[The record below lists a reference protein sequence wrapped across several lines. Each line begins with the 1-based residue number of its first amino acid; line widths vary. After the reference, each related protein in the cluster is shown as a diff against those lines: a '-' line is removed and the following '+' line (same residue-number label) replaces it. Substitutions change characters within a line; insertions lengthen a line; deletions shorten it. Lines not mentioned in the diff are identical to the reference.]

1 MCGIAGL
8 VTTGDRA
15 VPGDL
20 VAAMDRALAHRGP
33 DDRGFLHYGKGV
45 LHAGRDP
52 VGPAASL
59 TLLHRRLAII
69 DLSPGGW
76 QPMAT
81 PDGRYHI
88 VFNGEIFN
96 YLELRQRLRAE
107 GATFRSD
114 SDTEVLLAGLARHG
128 LDFLRDVVGM
138 FAFALLDTARGTLQL
153 VRDFFGIKPLY
164 FTGWRD
170 GFAFASEIKPLIG
183 LPGVSRRVDPERA
196 ATYLR
201 FGLTDRDERTLFSAI
216 HQVRPGHAMQV
227 TLADAA
233 CGPQVRYW
241 QPATDTAPF
250 DGREAASERVRE
262 AFIDSIRLHL
272 RADVPVGLALSG
284 GIDSTSVVAAAR
296 RVEPAADLR
305 TFSFV
310 APGQAYDE
318 SRWIDAAADALHVS
332 NAKVALSD
340 SAFRSDFRAWTRVQE
355 EPTLASGV
363 YAQYHVMRLAKEQG
377 VTVVLDGQ
385 GGDEVFGGYSLSV
398 SARIAHA
405 IKAGR
410 LATAWRLARA
420 AAGLDRM
427 GYGQVLP
434 QVLEHFAG
442 ERLQAVARRIA
453 GRPLQP
459 NWMRADWL
467 AAHGIAIQPAVP
479 AADHPSFKAY
489 LAQLLVQLVMPRL
502 LRYGDRNSMSFSLEL
517 RVPFLN
523 PRLVDLAY
531 ALPEDCLVD
540 DAATNKSL
548 FRQAMRGLTPDVV
561 LDRRNKMGYA
571 TPEEGWLRG
580 DPAWTRSWLASDVLA
595 AAPYIDLPAMRAEL
609 EAYCDGRLPHHNR
622 FFRWISF
629 ACWAEEMQADL
640 AA

>member
-8 VTTGDRA
+8 VAGPGGR
-15 VPGDL
+15 VPDEL

-33 DDRGFLHYGKGV
+33 DDRGFLHYGRGAAHV
-45 LHAGRDP
+45 GRDP
-52 VGPAASL
+52 AGPPASV
-59 TLLHRRLAII
+59 TLIHRRLAII

-88 VFNGEIFN
+88 VFNGEIYN
-96 YLELRQRLRAE
+96 YPELRQRLRAA
-107 GATFRSD
+107 GDTFRSD

-138 FAFALLDTARGTLQL
+138 FAFALLDAARGTLLL

-164 FTGWRD
+164 FTTWSG
-170 GFAFASEIKPLIG
+170 GFAFASEIKPLLA
-183 LPGVSRRVDPERA
+183 LPGVSRRVDPDRA

-216 HQVRPGHAMQV
+216 SQVRPGHAMEV
-227 TLADAA
+227 SLADATP
-233 CGPQVRYW
+233 GPQTLYW
-241 QPATDTAPF
+241 RPSTATGAF
-250 DGREAASERVRE
+250 DGRAAAATRVRE
-262 AFIDSIRLHL
+262 AFVESIRLHL

-284 GIDSTSVVAAAR
+284 GIDSSSVVAAAR
-296 RVEPAADLR
+296 QVEPAADLR

-310 APGQAYDE
+310 APGQPYDE
-318 SRWIDAAADALHVS
+318 SRWIDAAAGALHVS

-340 SAFRSDFRAWTRVQE
+340 AAFRTDFRSWTRVQE

-405 IKAGR
+405 LKSGR
-410 LATAWRLARA
+410 IATALRLIRA
-420 AAGLDRM
+420 TANLERM

-442 ERLQAVARRIA
+442 PGLQNAARRMA
-453 GRPLQP
+453 GRPLHP
-459 NWMRADWL
+459 AWLRGDWL
-467 AAHGIAIQPAVP
+467 AAHGIAIQPSVP
-479 AADHPSFKAY
+479 AAELPSFKDY
-489 LAQLLVQLVMPRL
+489 LAQLLVRLVMPRL
-502 LRYGDRNSMSFSLEL
+502 LRYADRNSMAFSLEL

-540 DAATNKSL
+540 DQATNKSL

-561 LDRRNKMGYA
+561 LDRRNKLGYA

-580 DPAWTRSWLASDVLA
+580 DPAWTRAWLAGDTLA
-595 AAPYIDLPAMRAEL
+595 AAPYLDLLAMRAEL
-609 EAYCDGRLPHHNR
+609 AAYCDGRLPHHNR

-629 ACWAEEMQADL
+629 ACWAEEMGADL